1 MSVVSERKMRTRQ
14 VLAFL
19 LLFVIAS
26 GASENASTS
35 RGCGLD
41 LLPQYVSLCDLDT
54 IWGIVVE
61 AVAGA
66 GALITLLLMLILLVR
81 LPFVKDKEKKDPVG
95 LHFLF
100 LMGTLGLFGLTFAFI
115 IREDETICSV
125 RRFLWGVLFALCFSC
140 LLSQAWR
147 VRSLVRH
154 GKSPSGWQL
163 VGLALCLMLVQVIIA
178 IEWLVLT
185 VLRDAK
191 PACTYESMDFV
202 MALIYDMILLVAT
215 LGLALFTLCGKFK
228 KWKQN
233 GACILVTAF
242 LSVLIWVAW
251 MTMYLFGN
259 TRLQQGE
266 AWGDPTLAITLVAS
280 GWVFVIFHAIPEI
293 HCTIL
298 PAPQENTPNYF
309 DTSQPR
315 MRETAFEED
324 VQLPRTYMENKAF
337 SMDEHNAGKV
347 VTTPWVRLWGHLS
360 QRNPSFSP
368 VEMAGPGAV
377 PQIRAH
383 KCWPL
388 CYSWPRD
395 GFLFSSFIYGQLIEK
410 SMFLTPHGVMAAP
423 LGGGSTFLV
432 YHTPHHYLLL
442 PGLAT
447 IIY

>member
-1 MSVVSERKMRTRQ
+1 MRPHQ

-81 LPFVKDKEKKDPVG
+81 LPFIKDKEKKDPVG

-100 LMGTLGLFGLTFAFI
+100 LLGTLGLFGLTFAFI

-125 RRFLWGVLFALCFSC
+125 RRFLCGVLFALCFSC

-147 VRSLVRH
+147 LRRLVRH

-163 VGLALCLMLVQVIIA
+163 VGAALCLTLVQVIIA
-178 IEWLVLT
+178 VEWLVLT

-191 PACTYESMDFV
+191 PACAYEPVDFV
-202 MALIYDMILLVAT
+202 
-215 LGLALFTLCGKFK
+215 LALTYDLVLLLAALAAALCTLCGKFQ

-233 GACILVTAF
+233 GACLLLTAV
-242 LSVLIWVAW
+242 LSALLWAAW
-251 MTMYLFGN
+251 MAMYLFGN
-259 TRLQQGE
+259 AQLGRGE
-266 AWGDPTLAITLVAS
+266 AWADPTLAIALVAS
-280 GWVFVIFHAIPEI
+280 GWVFVVFHSIPEI
-293 HCTIL
+293 HCSIL
-298 PAPQENTPNYF
+298 PAPQETAPNYF

-315 MRETAFEED
+315 MRETAFEDE
-324 VQLPRTYMENKAF
+324 VQLPRPYMENKAF
-337 SMDEHNAGKV
+337 SMDEHNAALRTAGF
-347 VTTPWVRLWGHLS
+347 
-360 QRNPSFSP
+360 RNGSLGSRPSAPFRSNVYQP
-368 VEMAGPGAV
+368 TEMAV
-377 PQIRAH
+377 V
-383 KCWPL
+383 L
-388 CYSWPRD
+388 N
-395 GFLFSSFIYGQLIEK
+395 
-410 SMFLTPHGVMAAP
+410 
-423 LGGGSTFLV
+423 GGTFLV
-432 YHTPHHYLLL
+432 QAQKVST
-442 PGLAT
+442 A
-447 IIY
+447 

>member
-1 MSVVSERKMRTRQ
+1 MNHLSPHSPATFSPPPAMFLASARKMRTHPA
-14 VLAFL
+14 LAFL

-81 LPFVKDKEKKDPVG
+81 LPFIKDKEKKDPVG

-100 LMGTLGLFGLTFAFI
+100 LLGTLGLFGLTFAFI
-115 IREDETICSV
+115 IREDETICAV

-147 VRSLVRH
+147 VRRLVRH

-163 VGLALCLMLVQVIIA
+163 AGAALCLMLVQVIIA

-191 PACTYESMDFV
+191 PACAYEPMDFV
-202 MALIYDMILLVAT
+202 MALIYDMVLLVAA
-215 LGLALFTLCGKFK
+215 LGLAVCTLCGKFR

-233 GACILVTAF
+233 GACVLVTAF
-242 LSVLIWVAW
+242 LSALIWVAW

-259 TRLQQGE
+259 AELRQGD

-280 GWVFVIFHAIPEI
+280 GWVFVIFHAIPEV

-324 VQLPRTYMENKAF
+324 AQLQRTYMENKAF
-337 SMDEHNAGKV
+337 SMDEHNAG
-347 VTTPWVRLWGHLS
+347 TP
-360 QRNPSFSP
+360 PP
-368 VEMAGPGAV
+368 VG
-377 PQIRAH
+377 
-383 KCWPL
+383 
-388 CYSWPRD
+388 
-395 GFLFSSFIYGQLIEK
+395 
-410 SMFLTPHGVMAAP
+410 
-423 LGGGSTFLV
+423 
-432 YHTPHHYLLL
+432 
-442 PGLAT
+442 
-447 IIY
+447 